1 MEIMNLTRVN
11 LFGGSFFG
19 NLITALCFGVL
30 TVQTSSY
37 YHAFPNDGRPL
48 KLVVAFLWI
57 LEAFQLACITQS
69 LYWWFVANDDNSSTL
84 GWATWEFLTYQINT
98 VCASVT
104 VQTFF
109 AYRVY
114 SLSANLYIGVLV
126 QALVLLQFGFGAV
139 TAVKANMNLEF
150 QVMIK
155 ECTWLIV
162 LWLAIQA
169 IADIVITTCM
179 CLLLR
184 RRRTGFQ
191 KTDSVI
197 NRMVLYTIS
206 TGLITSVLSCFL
218 LVMFAKYAF
227 HFSEITVGMPLGAF
241 YSITMLAN
249 LHMRTTLRAR
259 LATPSPMELVSYSV
273 KKRMR
278 QNAGDRGSV
287 RANAAHIVT
296 FVISGE

>member
-1 MEIMNLTRVN
+1 MEIMNLTRLN

-48 KLVVAFLWI
+48 KLVVP
-57 LEAFQLACITQS
+57 FQLACITQS
-69 LYWWFVANDDNSSTL
+69 LYWWL
-84 GWATWEFLTYQINT
+84 EFLTYQINT

-126 QALVLLQFGFGAV
+126 QALVLLQF
-139 TAVKANMNLEF
+139 
-150 QVMIK
+150 VMIK